1 MTRLHIA
8 CVRPGFIR
16 GGRPHPQAAEY
27 ELTDF
32 TAAQLREML
41 AEPALSLV
49 VGERL
54 AERHIEAMEISFGKA
69 IAAKKARP

>member
-41 AEPALSLV
+41 AE
-49 VGERL
+49 
-54 AERHIEAMEISFGKA
+54 RHIEAMEISFGKA